1 MTESN
6 TCPCCGQPMNRYQM
20 LGKTF
25 EECHTP
31 GCDLNHVTLKAGTHA
46 QLTDVQVAAYAESN
60 RRINQLVKVGC

>member
-1 MTESN
+1 
-6 TCPCCGQPMNRYQM
+6 MNRYEM

-46 QLTDVQVAAYAESN
+46 QLTDAQVAAYAESN